1 MLGEW
6 MRTGGMKV
14 AAHECFYS
22 LADSAGIANR
32 QGDKAIIDCAI
43 LSADAAKTKVRTQS
57 VGIREWMRVRS
68 GL

>member
-1 MLGEW
+1 

-14 AAHECFYS
+14 AVQECFYS

-32 QGDKAIIDCAI
+32 PRDKAIIDCAI
-43 LSADAAKTKVRTQS
+43 LSADAAKMKVCKDQ
-57 VGIREWMRVRS
+57 RVDTRCS